1 MSASNSHNNRSKPSR
16 AAKPAARKATA
27 VRSPSPKKRVE
38 KKPVRVEKKPA
49 RVAKKRVVKKPA
61 SFFAKKK
68 VTKKK
73 RVVSKV
79 AGHYQRKDKRLS
91 SPDAKELEAE
101 LDAMEGKRRAEPFD
115 PTLAGA
121 DWRKRSPRTAAEIAA
136 HLEHGRR
143 FSSQH
148 RAPPSITMAADHLFQ
163 VVLPGLGIV
172 LKDVGTEYTVGEAIT
187 RQLTLDQRKAVYL
200 EMFREFGNH
209 RVCSKFTGI
218 ARSTVREWRKSDPDF
233 AIALDDAWQDAVDA
247 AELEAWRRA
256 VHGTLEETVTE
267 KQTSEGDHELTV
279 KRTRHY
285 SDSLL
290 QFILRGG
297 KPERYRERHEISGP
311 DGGPMEIAHVE
322 WKVVKPNK
330 GEGEEE

>member
-1 MSASNSHNNRSKPSR
+1 MNTSNSRNNRSKSSR

-27 VRSPSPKKRVE
+27 ARSPSPKKRVA
-38 KKPVRVEKKPA
+38 KKPA
-49 RVAKKRVVKKPA
+49 RVAKKRVAKKPA
-61 SFFAKKK
+61 SFFTKKTA
-68 VTKKK
+68 TKKK

-115 PTLAGA
+115 PTLAGTA
-121 DWRKRSPRTAAEIAA
+121 EWYKRSPRTAAEIAA
-136 HLEHGRR
+136 HLEHERR
-143 FSSQH
+143 FGSQH
-148 RAPPSITMAADHLFQ
+148 RAPPSLAMAADHLFQ

-218 ARSTVREWRKSDPDF
+218 ARSMVREWKKSDPDF
-233 AIALDDAWQDAVDA
+233 AIALDDAWQDAVDT

-330 GEGEEE
+330 GEEE

>member
-1 MSASNSHNNRSKPSR
+1 MSTSNSRNNRSKSSR

-27 VRSPSPKKRVE
+27 ARSPSPKKRVA
-38 KKPVRVEKKPA
+38 KKPA
-49 RVAKKRVVKKPA
+49 RITKKRPA
-61 SFFAKKK
+61 RSSAKK
-68 VTKKK
+68 VTKK
-73 RVVSKV
+73 RNVHVSKV
-79 AGHYQRKDKRLS
+79 AGHYQRKDKRRS
-91 SPDAKELEAE
+91 NPDAKELDAE
-101 LDAMEGKRRAEPFD
+101 FDAMEGKRRAEPFD
-115 PTLAGA
+115 PTLAGTE
-121 DWRKRSPRTAAEIAA
+121 WRKRSPRTAAEIAA
-136 HLEHGRR
+136 HLEHERR
-143 FSSQH
+143 FGSQH
-148 RAPPSITMAADHLFQ
+148 RAPPSIAMAADHLFQ

-218 ARSTVREWRKSDPDF
+218 ARSMVREWKKRDPDF
-233 AIALDDAWQDAVDA
+233 AIALDDAWQDAVDT

-256 VHGTLEETVTE
+256 THGTLEETVTE
-267 KQTSEGDHELTV
+267 KQTSDGEEEVTV

-297 KPERYRERHEISGP
+297 KPERYRERHEVSGP

-330 GEGEEE
+330 SEGEGE

>member
-1 MSASNSHNNRSKPSR
+1 MNTSNSRNDRSKSSR

-27 VRSPSPKKRVE
+27 ARSPSPKKRVA
-38 KKPVRVEKKPA
+38 KKPA
-49 RVAKKRVVKKPA
+49 RVMKKRPARSSAKKVAKKR
-61 SFFAKKK
+61 
-68 VTKKK
+68 T
-73 RVVSKV
+73 VSKV

-91 SPDAKELEAE
+91 SPDAKELDAE
-101 LDAMEGKRRAEPFD
+101 FDAMEGKRRAEPFD
-115 PTLAGA
+115 PTLAGTA
-121 DWRKRSPRTAAEIAA
+121 EWYKRSPRTAAEIAA
-136 HLEHGRR
+136 HLEHERR
-143 FSSQH
+143 FGSQH

-218 ARSTVREWRKSDPDF
+218 ARSMVREWKKHDPDF
-233 AIALDDAWQDAVDA
+233 AIALDDAWQDAVDT

-256 VHGTLEETVTE
+256 THGTLEETVTE
-267 KQTSEGDHELTV
+267 KQTSEGDKELTV
-279 KRTRHY
+279 KRTRYY

-297 KPERYRERHEISGP
+297 KPERYRERHEVSGP

-330 GEGEEE
+330 SEGEGE